1 MNICHMI
8 PFQELTSTEFK
19 GVSILWSSDNVISFL
34 DCIRCQ
40 VTQEWC
46 WWFICDNKAYILMV
60 KLKTWTSK
68 NSVTIMRISSYSL
81 YLNPVENKNAA
92 MKENQRRDL
101 GE

>member
-1 MNICHMI
+1 
-8 PFQELTSTEFK
+8 
-19 GVSILWSSDNVISFL
+19 
-34 DCIRCQ
+34 
-40 VTQEWC
+40 
-46 WWFICDNKAYILMV
+46 MV

-101 GE
+101 GEQNIKSL